1 MAKNNKSFEKPVSF
15 YMQEIQN
22 GNIKASSLPPEIIEQ
37 IVEVFYA
44 EGSSTTQIAQLLDR
58 TDRTVRRYLEEIR
71 KKNALTPNLEQ
82 AKQFVG
88 ELVQKA
94 RISHAYLMRLAR
106 SKDGSIAERAQAEF
120 DAWRVLK
127 EMIEKLQDLMY
138 LPKKS
143 STLTADIY
151 HHHEEGGETKTY
163 AQLKEDLRDIEKVA
177 KEAGTLDPKLAENIK
192 LLQER
197 IEKSEISEKIV
208 DLKKDKNNEDKK
220 GEGNK
225 NAE

>member
-1 MAKNNKSFEKPVSF
+1 MAKNNKSFERPVSF
-15 YMQEIQN
+15 YIQEIHN

-37 IVEVFYA
+37 IVEVLYA

-106 SKDGSIAERAQAEF
+106 SKDGSIAEKAQAEF
-120 DAWRVLK
+120 DAWRIIK

-163 AQLKEDLRDIEKVA
+163 AQLKEDLREIEKVA
-177 KEAGTLDPKLAENIK
+177 KEAGTLDPKLKENIK

-220 GEGNK
+220 EEGNK